1 MTRASCEFAC
11 NATRRQFLLSLGVFA
26 GSTPLS
32 VVLALAQPARS
43 RLIDVHHHIVPQFY
57 FDAVKDRIS
66 GIPGWFG
73 WTPQKALTAMDESG
87 VATAIISY
95 TTPGAWLGDIQ
106 RSRSLARQCNEYA
119 AQLTRDYPG
128 RFGFFAAV
136 PLPDTEGSLH
146 EIEYAFDT
154 LKADGVG
161 LMTSYDNQWL
171 GDTAF
176 ARVFDELHRR
186 KAIVYVHPTAPGCCG
201 NLISYVPPFV
211 TEFVQDINRAIT
223 SLVYSGSLARL
234 REIRFIFS
242 LAGGTMPMLAGR
254 IAQLESLPQLAG
266 KVPNGIQYE
275 LKRLYYDI
283 ASSANRPAFAALT
296 SLIPTSQIMF
306 GSDYPFWSIPATA
319 DGLSTVGLSSADRM
333 AIERNNAIT
342 LFPRFKR

>member
-1 MTRASCEFAC
+1 
-11 NATRRQFLLSLGVFA
+11 LISLGAFG
-26 GSTPLS
+26 GSTALS
-32 VVLALAQPARS
+32 VVSALAQPAKS

-57 FDAVKDRIS
+57 FDAVKDRMS

-73 WTPQKALTAMDESG
+73 WTPQKALAAMDESG
-87 VATAIISY
+87 VATAITSY

-106 RSRSLARQCNEYA
+106 RSRRLARQCNEYA
-119 AQLTRDYPG
+119 ARLTQDYPG

-136 PLPDTEGSLH
+136 PLPDIDGSLQ
-146 EIEYAFDT
+146 EIDYALDT

-171 GDTAF
+171 GDSVF
-176 ARVFDELHRR
+176 AQVFQELNRR
-186 KAIVYVHPTAPGCCG
+186 KAIVYVHPTAPSCCG
-201 NLISYVPPFV
+201 NLMSYVPPFV

-223 SLVYSGSLARL
+223 SLVYSGSLAGL

-275 LKRLYYDI
+275 LKRFYYEI
-283 ASSANRPAFAALT
+283 AGSANRPAFAALT

-306 GSDYPFWSIPATA
+306 GSDYPFWLIPATA
-319 DGLSTVGLSSADRM
+319 VGLSTVGLSRTDRT
-333 AIERNNAIT
+333 AIERSNAIT
-342 LFPRFKR
+342 LFSRFKRG